1 MTRPGPSPDKR
12 SQHAL
17 IDALTAAI
25 ARHQRV
31 DPGQARRMCLSV
43 LDSAEQK
50 FGALHYFGVLEAQRG
65 AYEEADFLIGQAL
78 ALQPRS
84 AEACLNHG
92 NVLSALN
99 RHAEALASLERALAI
114 RPDYPEAL
122 NTRGAVLLDL
132 GRPEEAVASLDR
144 AQALRPGYPEAINNR
159 GNALRALKRP
169 EDAMKDYDRAIG
181 LRPNYAEALSNR
193 GTALLELKRPEQ
205 ALGSYDRALAA
216 SPAHADALLGRGTAL
231 RDLAR
236 YREAME
242 SYDRALA
249 AAPDLPEARCN
260 RGAVLQE
267 LRRYEEAAGD
277 YQRLVAI
284 QPDYD
289 YALGHLLHV
298 RQHCCDWTQ
307 FEDTVARLTVLVR
320 EGKRVALPFEF
331 LPASDSAS
339 DYLQCARTFVADKY
353 PAVVGAIR
361 EGERYRHDRIRVAY
375 LSADYHLH
383 AMTRLMAGVFEAH
396 DKARFEITAISF
408 GPDST
413 DEMRTRVAAAVERFV
428 DVRGKSASEAAALMR
443 DLEIDIAV
451 DLAGHTANAR
461 TDILAHRGAPI
472 QVNYLGYPGSLGADY
487 IDYIIADR
495 IVIPAEHHPDY
506 AEKVVY
512 LPDAYQANDSK
523 RPLPDR
529 APTRAEAGLP
539 ETGFVYC
546 SFNNNYKITPGIFD
560 SWMRILRG
568 TEGSVLWLVE
578 DNDAAARNLR
588 REASRRNVAPERL
601 LFAPRVSFEEHLAR
615 QRLADLFLDTLPYNA
630 HTTASDA
637 LWCGLP
643 VLTCMGQTFAGRVA
657 ASLLM
662 AAGMPELIT
671 RDLAQYESLAVALA
685 GDRQRLGDLAARLAR
700 NRATCALF
708 DTDRTRRHIEAAYRI
723 MWERHQSGAPP
734 EAFSVP
740 EVA

>member
-1 MTRPGPSPDKR
+1 MTPPGSSHDKQ
-12 SQHAL
+12 SQRAL
-17 IDALTAAI
+17 IDTLTAAI
-25 ARHQRV
+25 ARHQRI
-31 DPGQARRMCLSV
+31 DSHQARRLCLSV
-43 LDSAEQK
+43 LDSADQK
-50 FGALHYFGVLEAQRG
+50 FAALHYFGVLEAQRG
-65 AYEEADFLIGQAL
+65 GYDEADCLIGQAL
-78 ALQPRS
+78 AVDPRS

-92 NVLSALN
+92 NVLNALA

-122 NTRGAVLLDL
+122 NSRGAVLLDL
-132 GRPEEAVASLDR
+132 GRPEEAVASLNR
-144 AQALRPGYPEAINNR
+144 AQALRPGYPEALNNR
-159 GNALRALKRP
+159 GNALRALRHH
-169 EDAMKDYDRAIG
+169 EDAIQDYDRAIDI
-181 LRPNYAEALSNR
+181 RPDYAEAFMNR
-193 GTALLELKRPEQ
+193 GTALLELKQPERG
-205 ALGSYDRALAA
+205 LESYDRALAL
-216 SPAHADALLGRGTAL
+216 SPGHADALLGRGTAL
-231 RDLAR
+231 RDLGR
-236 YREAME
+236 YREAVE
-242 SYDRALA
+242 SYDRALT
-249 AAPDLPEARCN
+249 AAPGLAEARCN

-267 LRRYEEAAGD
+267 LGRYEEAAGD
-277 YQRLVAI
+277 YQRLVAL

-307 FEDTVARLTVLVR
+307 FEESAARVATLVR
-320 EGKRVALPFEF
+320 DGKRAALPFEF
-331 LPASDSAS
+331 LPVSDSAS
-339 DYLQCARTFVADKY
+339 DYLRCARTFVADKY
-353 PAVVGAIR
+353 PAPAAAALRG
-361 EGERYRHDRIRVAY
+361 GKFRHDRIRVAY
-375 LSADYHLH
+375 LSADFHIH

-413 DEMRTRVAAAVERFV
+413 DEMRTRVEAAIERFV

-506 AEKVVY
+506 IEKVVY

-523 RPLPDR
+523 RPLPEGV
-529 APTRAEAGLP
+529 PTRAEAGLP

-560 SWMRILRG
+560 SWMRILRRVQ
-568 TEGSVLWLVE
+568 GSVLWLVE
-578 DNDAAARNLR
+578 DNGAAARNLR
-588 REASRRNVAPERL
+588 REAARRDVAPERL
-601 LFAPRVSFEEHLAR
+601 LFAPRVKFEEHLAR

-637 LWCGLP
+637 LWTGLP
-643 VLTCMGQTFAGRVA
+643 VLTCLGTTFAGRVG
-657 ASLLM
+657 ASLLT

-671 RDLAQYESLAVALA
+671 RDLQEYEALAVRLAEDRPRLGELA
-685 GDRQRLGDLAARLAR
+685 GKLAL
-700 NRATCALF
+700 NRATCPLF

-723 MWERHQSGAPP
+723 MWERHQDGAPP

-740 EVA
+740 AIP